1 MVGARFCERRPRAFF
16 SVDIEMAVEVTV
28 LTLAFDPLLEGFP
41 NERLRDFLVGREL
54 LSVDSFSFVQGG
66 VPYWSLCITYRRLRG
81 QDEPKNDDPKETVTP
96 DAKARKDAFRDLLSE
111 LDERERVAYDRLR
124 GWRRETAHEQ
134 GLAPYMIC
142 NDRALLELVRR
153 RPRTKAGLLE
163 VKGIGEKKVHRSCR
177 HPRRASGPVPR
188 AVRPVL
194 PRQDAP
200 GARRGRERLRVRQRS
215 FHGSQGAVPAGS
227 DGTDQGRPDPTPD
240 TRPLGHEPS
249 RHCPKDLR

>member
-1 MVGARFCERRPRAFF
+1 
-16 SVDIEMAVEVTV
+16 MALEVSI

-163 VKGIGEKKVHRSCR
+163 VKGIGEKKVSAYGDAMLEVLHGQAIRSTRREAAPDSDQVAGLLIATRKGTTCR
-177 HPRRASGPVPR
+177 EEG
-188 AVRPVL
+188 
-194 PRQDAP
+194 
-200 GARRGRERLRVRQRS
+200 G
-215 FHGSQGAVPAGS
+215 QGVVAGS
-227 DGTDQGRPDPTPD
+227 GVG
-240 TRPLGHEPS
+240 
-249 RHCPKDLR
+249 